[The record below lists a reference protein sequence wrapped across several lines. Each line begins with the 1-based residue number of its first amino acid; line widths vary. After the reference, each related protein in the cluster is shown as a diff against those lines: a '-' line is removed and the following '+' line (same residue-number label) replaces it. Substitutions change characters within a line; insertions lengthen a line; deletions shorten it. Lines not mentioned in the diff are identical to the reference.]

1 MKRMGTL
8 VLALRLLLA
17 VVLGTA
23 GIAKLLDQEGSRRA
37 LGDFG
42 VPGRAVA
49 VAAILLPLAELAT
62 AIALIPKES
71 ARWGAVAAIVLLL
84 AFIVGIARAMA
95 QGRAPDCHCFGQ
107 IHSAPAGPSTLAR
120 NVGLAALA
128 AVIVAYGSGP
138 SLGTWVSDRVGAEL
152 VAVAVAAV
160 AILLAALAL
169 QLWLANRTLR
179 GELEEAEAQLAL
191 FPPGLPAGTVAP
203 GFALTDLHGETV
215 TLESLRAEGQHVL
228 LVFVGASCGPCW
240 LLLPH
245 LRRWQATLADRLT
258 VAIISTGS
266 EEENQGVIEEHGI
279 DGIFLHDGLE
289 TLQAYRIMGTPS
301 SVLVT
306 PDGKVAS
313 STIVG
318 ARTLEPLIRL
328 TLKRWAENGAG
339 SPSAA
344 EQQTVS

>member
-1 MKRMGTL
+1 MGSL
-8 VLALRLLLA
+8 VLALRLVLA

-42 VPGRAVA
+42 VPRRALRS
-49 VAAILLPLAELAT
+49 AAILLPLAELAT
-62 AIALIPKES
+62 AVALIPKES
-71 ARWGAVAAIVLLL
+71 ARWGAVAAIVLML
-84 AFIVGIARAMA
+84 AFIGGIARAMA

-107 IHSAPAGPSTLAR
+107 IHSAPAGPATLAR
-120 NVGLAALA
+120 NVGLAGLA
-128 AVIVAYGSGP
+128 AIIVAYGSGP

-152 VAVAVAAV
+152 VAVAVTVA

-169 QLWLANRTLR
+169 QLWLANRSLR
-179 GELEEAEAQLAL
+179 SELADAEAELAL
-191 FPPGLPAGTVAP
+191 FPAGLPAGTLAP
-203 GFALTDLHGETV
+203 SFALKDLHGETV
-215 TLESLRAEGQHVL
+215 TLESLRAGGQHVL

-258 VAIISTGS
+258 VAIVSTGS
-266 EEENQGVIEEHGI
+266 EEENQDVIAEHGI
-279 DGIFLHDGLE
+279 EGIFLHDGLE
-289 TLQAYRIMGTPS
+289 TVEAYRIKGTPS

-306 PDGKVAS
+306 PDGKIAS

-339 SPSAA
+339 TTSAPGR
-344 EQQTVS
+344 QTVS